1 MMKNER
7 GQFVTPYSGRKHV
20 KSTSPNVSVNS
31 PWNPNGLCFACPCP
45 RRLKKCKKSHLAP
58 CFLGKNAETTLSEES
73 GKLHRFYKNKFPH
86 YFARDVLQKTARG
99 ETRKLPKLKFLKGK
113 EGSFLN
119 GCPAPFPRHCTGG
132 EGGEEVEMGGGCEA
146 SR

>member
-1 MMKNER
+1 MLCLPLPSSIEKVQKNA
-7 GQFVTPYSGRKHV
+7 
-20 KSTSPNVSVNS
+20 TSPHAS
-31 PWNPNGLCFACPCP
+31 LE
-45 RRLKKCKKSHLAP
+45 
-58 CFLGKNAETTLSEES
+58 KNAETTLSEES

-132 EGGEEVEMGGGCEA
+132 RGVK
-146 SR
+146 R